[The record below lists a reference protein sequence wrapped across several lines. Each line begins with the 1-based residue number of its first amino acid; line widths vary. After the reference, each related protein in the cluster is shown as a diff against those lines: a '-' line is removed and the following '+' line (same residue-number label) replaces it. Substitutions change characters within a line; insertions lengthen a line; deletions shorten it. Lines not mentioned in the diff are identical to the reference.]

1 MREGIVQDK
10 RVDMK
15 AAVLYSF
22 NDIRIEERPVP
33 EVGPG
38 EALVKMKA
46 CGICSG
52 DVMPWYIEKKAPL
65 VLGHEPS
72 GEIVETGDGVTG
84 FRAGERVFVHHHAPC
99 GECRECRRG
108 DFVLCETWKRS
119 RIVPGGLAEFVKIP
133 AVNLSRDTLKLPPDM
148 DFLAGTLVEP
158 LACVVKGMRRLGLKK
173 GESILVIGLGVMGAL
188 FVALARHMG
197 AGRITGA
204 DMVPYRLEKALEIGA
219 DEVIDVSKEPLT
231 GKFEAAPAAADRVVV
246 GPGNASAM
254 AQGIACAA
262 PGGTV
267 LFFTPPPPG
276 ETLRIEPNALY
287 FKEINIIQSY
297 SCGPDDTREALRLL
311 SIGAIP
317 IEKIITHKFPLENAG
332 DAFRLTAKA
341 RESLKAVVV
350 F

>member
-1 MREGIVQDK
+1 
-10 RVDMK
+10 MK
-15 AAVLYSF
+15 TAVLYSF

-38 EALVKMKA
+38 EALIRMKA

-65 VLGHEPS
+65 VLGHEPA
-72 GEIVETGDGVTG
+72 GEIVAVGEGVRGFQAGD
-84 FRAGERVFVHHHAPC
+84 RIFVHHHAPC
-99 GECRECRRG
+99 MECRECKRG

-119 RIVPGGLAEFVKIP
+119 HIVPGGLAEFVKIP
-133 AVNLSRDTLKLPPDM
+133 AVNLARDTLKLPQDM

-173 GESILVIGLGVMGAL
+173 GDSILVLGLGVMGAL
-188 FVALARHMG
+188 FVALARHMC

-219 DEVIDVSKEPLT
+219 DEVVDVSGRHIT
-231 GKFEAAPAAADRVVV
+231 GLPSPVALPMADRVVV
-246 GPGNASAM
+246 GPGNAAAM
-254 AQGIACAA
+254 AQGISCAA

-276 ETLRIEPNALY
+276 EMLNIEPNALY

-311 SIGAIP
+311 SLGAIP
-317 IEKIITHKFPLENAG
+317 VDKVITHKFPLESAG

-341 RESLKAVVV
+341 GESLKSVVV

>member
-1 MREGIVQDK
+1 
-10 RVDMK
+10 MK

-38 EALVKMKA
+38 EALVKIRA

-65 VLGHEPS
+65 VLGHEPA
-72 GEIVETGDGVTG
+72 GEIVEVGEGVTD
-84 FRAGERVFVHHHAPC
+84 FQAGDRVFVHHHAPC

-119 RIVPGGLAEFVKIP
+119 HIVPGGLSEFVKIP
-133 AVNLSRDTLKLPPDM
+133 AVNLSRDTLNLPPDM

-158 LACVVKGMRRLGLKK
+158 LACVVKGMRRLGLKP
-173 GESILVIGLGVMGAL
+173 GESVIIIGLGVMGAL

-197 AGRITGA
+197 AGHITGA
-204 DMVPYRLEKALEIGA
+204 DMVPYRLEKAMEIGA
-219 DEVIDVSKEPLT
+219 DEVVDANSRKT
-231 GKFEAAPAAADRVVV
+231 GLPMADRVVV

-276 ETLRIEPNALY
+276 EILNIEPNALY

-317 IEKIITHKFPLENAG
+317 VEKVITHTFPLEDAG
-332 DAFRLTAKA
+332 DAFRLTARA

-350 F
+350 FN

>member
-1 MREGIVQDK
+1 
-10 RVDMK
+10 MK

-38 EALVKMKA
+38 EALVRMRA

-65 VLGHEPS
+65 VLGHEPA
-72 GEIVETGDGVTG
+72 GEIVEVGEGVTD
-84 FRAGERVFVHHHAPC
+84 FQAGDRVFFHHHAPC
-99 GECRECRRG
+99 GECRACKRG
-108 DFVLCETWKRS
+108 DFVLCETWKHS
-119 RIVPGGLAEFVKIP
+119 YIVPGGLAEFVKIP

-158 LACVVKGMRRLGLKK
+158 LACVVKGMRRLGLKP
-173 GESILVIGLGVMGAL
+173 GESVIIIGLGVMGAL

-197 AGRITGA
+197 AGHITGA
-204 DMVPYRLEKALEIGA
+204 DMVPYRLEKALEVGA
-219 DEVIDVSKEPLT
+219 DKVIDVSKTPLT
-231 GKFEAAPAAADRVVV
+231 EAGPRRVYPPVVADRVVV

-254 AQGIACAA
+254 AQGIACTA

-276 ETLRIEPNALY
+276 EILNIEPNRLY
-287 FKEINIIQSY
+287 FNEINIIQSY

-311 SIGAIP
+311 SAGAIP
-317 IEKIITHKFPLENAG
+317 VEKIITHTFPLEAAG
-332 DAFRLTAKA
+332 DAFRMTARA

-350 F
+350 FQIP

>member
-1 MREGIVQDK
+1 
-10 RVDMK
+10 MK

-38 EALVKMKA
+38 EALIRMGA

-65 VLGHEPS
+65 VLGHEPA
-72 GEIVETGDGVTG
+72 GEIVELGEGVNSFQVGD
-84 FRAGERVFVHHHAPC
+84 RVFVHHHAPC
-99 GECRECRRG
+99 MECRECRRG
-108 DFVLCETWKRS
+108 DYVLCGTWKRS
-119 RIVPGGLAEFVKIP
+119 HIVPGGLAEFVKIP
-133 AVNLSRDTLKLPPDM
+133 AVNLSHDTLKLPQNM

-158 LACVVKGMRRLGLKK
+158 LACVVKGMRRLGLRP
-173 GESILVIGLGVMGAL
+173 GESVIIIGLGVMGVL

-197 AGRITGA
+197 AGHITGV
-204 DMVPYRLEKALEIGA
+204 DMVPYRLEKAMEIGA
-219 DEVIDVSKEPLT
+219 DEVVDVGKEPLT

-254 AQGIACAA
+254 AQGMACAA

-276 ETLRIEPNALY
+276 EMLKIEPNKLY

-311 SIGAIP
+311 SAGAIP
-317 IEKIITHKFPLENAG
+317 IEKIITHTFPLEAAG
-332 DAFRLTAKA
+332 DAFRLTARA
-341 RESLKAVVV
+341 RESLKAVV
-350 F
+350 FFN